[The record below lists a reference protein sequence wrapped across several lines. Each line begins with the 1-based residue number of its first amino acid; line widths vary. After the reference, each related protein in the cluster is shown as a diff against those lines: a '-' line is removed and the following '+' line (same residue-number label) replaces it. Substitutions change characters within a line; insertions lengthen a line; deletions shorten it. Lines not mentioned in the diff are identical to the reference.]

1 MSYGSKRSYIRAAAA
16 LLAASTILAG
26 TSAIAQTAAA
36 STAAATP
43 DPATAHF
50 GTWGID
56 LSTRDL
62 SLKPGDDFQRYA
74 SGKWMDTHD
83 IPADQT
89 QNGVGYE
96 AYLRNQRRLQA
107 IVKSAPADSQL
118 GALYA
123 SYMDEARL

>member
-1 MSYGSKRSYIRAAAA
+1 MSHSSKRSLIRAAAA

-26 TSAIAQTAAA
+26 APATAQNAAA
-36 STAAATP
+36 SPAAATP
-43 DPATAHF
+43 APATAHF

-62 SLKPGDDFQRYA
+62 SVKPGDDFQRYA

-96 AYLRNQRRLQA
+96 AYLRNQGR
-107 IVKSAPADSQL
+107 
-118 GALYA
+118 
-123 SYMDEARL
+123 